1 MYVNPFLWK
10 GIVIR
15 DIRLGIIIEIKPHW
29 CITIACYYYNL
40 DVATHSK
47 FAC

>member
-1 MYVNPFLWK
+1 MYVNPVL
-10 GIVIR
+10 R